1 MKKIFTL
8 ITMAVMA
15 MTAMAEDYKG
25 ALNISLMGETKEQ
38 EGTISVTE
46 QEGKYTLSLANFSFG
61 DLPLGD
67 IVVEDLENTSTEEG
81 VVELKGESSVTI
93 SLIPNMPMTLPLS
106 LEATIDKNN
115 QLSAHISITN
125 VPAVQ
130 TVEVD
135 FVPPVLYKG
144 NLAIS
149 VPGGDPVP
157 MPAEITL
164 LEVNDVYTL
173 TLKDF
178 SFGAT
183 LNFGDIE
190 MAGIENT
197 STEEGVVALKYEG
210 MITLDGPLGAMFKDM
225 PISLDA
231 TIDKAD
237 VLNATILIKVPGVGD
252 VSVTFTSTES
262 TGISSVET
270 ETEGSDEVVAIY
282 DLQGRKVT
290 NTNKKGIYIL
300 RKADGTTTKV
310 YKK

>member
-1 MKKIFTL
+1 MKKIFTF

-25 ALNISLMGETKEQ
+25 ALNISLAGSEPLEQ

-46 QEGKYTLSLANFSFG
+46 TDGKYTLLLADFSFG
-61 DLPLGD
+61 KIPVGD
-67 IVVEDLENTSTEEG
+67 IKIEGMENQSTEDG
-81 VVELKGESSVTI
+81 VVTLAYEGTVTLDI
-93 SLIPNMPMTLPLS
+93 MPMPLPLS

-149 VPGGDPVP
+149 LAGGDPVP

>member
-1 MKKIFTL
+1 MTL
-8 ITMAVMA
+8 A
-15 MTAMAEDYKG
+15 Y
-25 ALNISLMGETKEQ
+25 
-38 EGTISVTE
+38 EGTVT
-46 QEGKYTLSLANFSFG
+46 L
-61 DLPLGD
+61 D
-67 IVVEDLENTSTEEG
+67 I
-81 VVELKGESSVTI
+81 
-93 SLIPNMPMTLPLS
+93 MPMPLPLS

-149 VPGGDPVP
+149 LAGGDPVP

>member
-25 ALNISLMGETKEQ
+25 ALNISLAGSESLEQ

-46 QEGKYTLSLANFSFG
+46 TDGKYTLLLADFSFG
-61 DLPLGD
+61 KIPVGD
-67 IVVEDLENTSTEEG
+67 IKIEGMENQSTEDG
-81 VVELKGESSVTI
+81 VVTLAYEGTVTLAI
-93 SLIPNMPMTLPLS
+93 MPMPLPLS

-149 VPGGDPVP
+149 LPGEDPVP

-252 VSVTFTSTES
+252 VSATFTSTES

>member
-25 ALNISLMGETKEQ
+25 ALNISLAGSESLEQ

-46 QEGKYTLSLANFSFG
+46 TDGKYTLLLADFSFG
-61 DLPLGD
+61 KIPVGD
-67 IVVEDLENTSTEEG
+67 IKIEGMENQSTEDG
-81 VVELKGESSVTI
+81 VVTLAYEGTVTLAI
-93 SLIPNMPMTLPLS
+93 MPMPLPLS

-149 VPGGDPVP
+149 LPGEDPVP

-252 VSVTFTSTES
+252 VSATFTSTES

-290 NTNKKGIYIL
+290 NTKKKGIYIL

>member
-1 MKKIFTL
+1 MKKIFTF

-25 ALNISLMGETKEQ
+25 ALNISLAGSEPLEQ
-38 EGTISVTE
+38 EGPISVTE
-46 QEGKYTLSLANFSFG
+46 TDGKYTLLLADFSFG
-61 DLPLGD
+61 KIPVGD
-67 IVVEDLENTSTEEG
+67 IKIEGMENQSTEDG
-81 VVELKGESSVTI
+81 VVTLAYEGTVTLDI
-93 SLIPNMPMTLPLS
+93 MPMPLPLS

-149 VPGGDPVP
+149 LAGGDPVP

>member
-15 MTAMAEDYKG
+15 MTAMAEDY
-25 ALNISLMGETKEQ
+25 SLAGSESLEQ

-46 QEGKYTLSLANFSFG
+46 TDGKYTLLLADFSFG
-61 DLPLGD
+61 KIPVGD
-67 IVVEDLENTSTEEG
+67 IKIEGMENQSTEDG
-81 VVELKGESSVTI
+81 VVTLAYEGTVTLAI
-93 SLIPNMPMTLPLS
+93 MPMPLPLS

-149 VPGGDPVP
+149 LPGEDPVP

-252 VSVTFTSTES
+252 VSATFTSTES

>member
-25 ALNISLMGETKEQ
+25 ALNISLAGSESLEQ

-46 QEGKYTLSLANFSFG
+46 TDGKYTLLLADFSFG
-61 DLPLGD
+61 KIPVGD
-67 IVVEDLENTSTEEG
+67 IKIEGMENQSTEDG
-81 VVELKGESSVTI
+81 VVTLAYEGTVTLAI
-93 SLIPNMPMTLPLS
+93 MPMPLPLS

-149 VPGGDPVP
+149 LPGEDPVP

-178 SFGAT
+178 SFGPT

-252 VSVTFTSTES
+252 VSATFTSTES